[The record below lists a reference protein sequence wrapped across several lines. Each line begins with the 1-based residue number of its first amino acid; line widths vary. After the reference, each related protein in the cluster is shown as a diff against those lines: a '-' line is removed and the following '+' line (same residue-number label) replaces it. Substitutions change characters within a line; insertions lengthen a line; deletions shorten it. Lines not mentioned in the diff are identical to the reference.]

1 MTTNSEIRREATAA
15 PPEAANGDFT
25 RIAVPPVV
33 TIVGVTAILY
43 LGKDVLLPLAI
54 AILLT
59 FALAPIVSA
68 LRKMSVPKVVA
79 VTLTVLAAFIV
90 IACFAFLV
98 ASQVS
103 NLAQN
108 IPTYQTNVVEK
119 IRSLKELGAGG
130 GLIERLTGA
139 AERVG
144 QELQAGTQSAETPE
158 QKPLPVEIVSHQSP
172 LDILNNIVVPLISP
186 FSMAGLVIVVVV
198 FMLLEREDL
207 RDRFIRLVG
216 YGDLHKTTEALQD
229 AGKRVGRYLL
239 MQLVINTIYAVPIT
253 AGLWLLGIPNALLWG
268 GLTLVLR
275 FVPYIGPA
283 IGMLMPLLLTLAVS
297 PGWAPLLWTAALFI
311 AMELISNN
319 VLEPWLY
326 GSETGLS
333 PLAIIVAAIFWAWL
347 WGPLGLVLSTPL
359 TVCLVVLGRH
369 VSQFEFLGVLLGNEP
384 VLEPHARV
392 YQRLLA
398 GDPYE
403 AADYAEDYLEDEY
416 LVDFYDEVA
425 MPALMLGEVD
435 RQRGV
440 MTHEQRVRFATA
452 ASTLVQEL
460 ADLAEDEVEE
470 NGADDEAGKSE
481 AGADTEDG
489 EDDAGPDLPDGE
501 GRSLVCIGGRGEI
514 DDAAAAMVAQVLE
527 IQGAE
532 AAIAGYQV
540 FEPERFGA
548 LALGEADTVVV
559 TYLNAA
565 SLAQARHA
573 VRRLKR
579 RKAKL
584 RVGLLV
590 PMEADGNRRG
600 SITEDGTGADF
611 VTTTIA
617 ETVRRALAQESARP
631 LKALPKRRPVRR
643 RRPAAPVSGKP
654 ETAKP
659 ASNGRTARKPAPARQ
674 TQKA

>member
-1 MTTNSEIRREATAA
+1 MTSGVDIRHEVASARQE
-15 PPEAANGDFT
+15 PPNDFP
-25 RIAVPPVV
+25 RIPPAV

-43 LGKDVLLPLAI
+43 LGRDVLLPLAI
-54 AILLT
+54 ALLLT

-68 LRKMSVPKVVA
+68 LRKMSVPKIVA
-79 VTLTVLAAFIV
+79 VILTVLAAFIV

-98 ASQVS
+98 ATQLT

-108 IPTYQTNVVEK
+108 IPTYQMNIIEK
-119 IRSLKELGAGG
+119 IRALREFGAGG
-130 GLIERLTGA
+130 GLIDRLTGA

-144 QELQAGTQSAETPE
+144 EELQATTQPAEAPE
-158 QKPLPVEIVSHQSP
+158 QKPLPVEIVAHESP
-172 LDILNNIVVPLISP
+172 IDILRNIVVPLISP
-186 FSMAGLVIVVVV
+186 FSTAGLILVVVV
-198 FMLLEREDL
+198 FMLLEREHL
-207 RDRFIRLVG
+207 RDRFIRLAG

-253 AGLWLLGIPNALLWG
+253 IGLWLLGIPNALLWG

-283 IGMLMPLLLTLAVS
+283 IGMLLPMLLTIAVS
-297 PGWAPLLWTAALFI
+297 PGWMPLIWTAVLFI

-319 VLEPWLY
+319 FLEPWLY
-326 GSETGLS
+326 GSNTGLS

-369 VSQFEFLGVLLGNEP
+369 VSQFEFLDVLLGNEP
-384 VLEPHARV
+384 VLEPHARI

-403 AADYAEDYLEDEY
+403 AADHAEDYLEDEY
-416 LVDFYDEVA
+416 LVDFYDKVA
-425 MPALMLGEVD
+425 IPALALGEVD

-440 MTHEQRVRFATA
+440 MTAEQRLKFAA
-452 ASTLVQEL
+452 AANTLVQEL
-460 ADLAEDEVEE
+460 ADAAGEEEEE
-470 NGADDEAGKSE
+470 NGEGNGRTETADAEV
-481 AGADTEDG
+481 
-489 EDDAGPDLPDGE
+489 DDYGPDLPDGE
-501 GRSLVCIGGRGEI
+501 GRTLICLGGRGEI
-514 DDAAAAMVAQVLE
+514 DDAAGAMVAQVLE
-527 IQGAE
+527 VQGAQ
-532 AAIAGYQV
+532 ASVASHRSL
-540 FEPERFGA
+540 EPAHFGK
-548 LALGEADTVVV
+548 LPLEGVDTVVI
-559 TYLNAA
+559 TYLNAT

-590 PMEADGNRRG
+590 PMGTDGDSRRAI
-600 SITEDGTGADF
+600 SEDGTGADF

-617 ETVRRALAQESARP
+617 ETVQRALAEEKARP
-631 LKALPKRRPVRR
+631 LKALPKRRPMRR
-643 RRPAAPVSGKP
+643 RSPPTKQES
-654 ETAKP
+654 
-659 ASNGRTARKPAPARQ
+659 ASRKPVKR

>member
-1 MTTNSEIRREATAA
+1 MTTSSEIRREAAA
-15 PPEAANGDFT
+15 ASRDAESGDLT
-25 RIAVPPVV
+25 RIALPPVV

-43 LGKDVLLPLAI
+43 LGRDVLLPLAI
-54 AILLT
+54 ALLLT

-68 LRKMSVPKVVA
+68 LRKMSVPKVIA
-79 VTLTVLAAFIV
+79 VILTVLAAFIV

-98 ASQVS
+98 ASQIS
-103 NLAQN
+103 SLAQN
-108 IPTYQTNVVEK
+108 IPAYQANIVEK
-119 IRSLKELGAGG
+119 IRSLRELGAGG
-130 GLIERLTGA
+130 GLIDRLTGA

-144 QELQAGTQSAETPE
+144 QELQAGTQSAGGLEKT
-158 QKPLPVEIVSHQSP
+158 PLPVEIVSHQSP
-172 LDILNNIVVPLISP
+172 LDILRNIVVPLISP
-186 FSMAGLVIVVVV
+186 FSTAGLVIVVVV

-239 MQLVINTIYAVPIT
+239 MQLVINTLYAVPIT
-253 AGLWLLGIPNALLWG
+253 LGLWLLGIPNALLWG

-297 PGWAPLLWTAALFI
+297 PGWAPLIWTGALFI
-311 AMELISNN
+311 VMELVSNN

-369 VSQFEFLGVLLGNEP
+369 VSQFAFLDVLLGNEP

-425 MPALMLGEVD
+425 MPALALGELD

-440 MTHEQRVRFATA
+440 MTGEHRVRFAA
-452 ASTLVQEL
+452 AANTLVQEL
-460 ADLAEDEVEE
+460 ADLAEDEEEE
-470 NGADDEAGKSE
+470 NGEGGEPPKGEAADESE
-481 AGADTEDG
+481 PDS
-489 EDDAGPDLPDGE
+489 GPDLPDGE
-501 GRSLVCIGGRGEI
+501 GHSLICLGGRGEI
-514 DDAAAAMVAQVLE
+514 DDAAAAMAAQVLE
-527 IQGAE
+527 IQGADVSLVSH
-532 AAIAGYQV
+532 QS
-540 FEPERFGA
+540 FEPENFGG
-548 LALGEADTVVV
+548 LALDDADTVVIA
-559 TYLNAA
+559 YLNHS

-579 RKAKL
+579 RKARL

-590 PMEADGNRRG
+590 PMG
-600 SITEDGTGADF
+600 TEDDKRGTITDEATGADF

-617 ETVRRALAQESARP
+617 ETVRRALAQESATP

-643 RRPAAPVSGKP
+643 KSTARQPAAEAAPK
-654 ETAKP
+654 KP
-659 ASNGRTARKPAPARQ
+659 AQRRQ
-674 TQKA
+674 AQKA